1 MKVELTEEEVK
12 VIDNELYVVMC
23 RLMKE
28 QWYSVDSANQTEE
41 QKRYLEVVKDLR
53 VRFGKLISENV
64 IKNTKSYR
72 KWHGD
77 RFEEKMIGYEMSE
90 E

>member
-1 MKVELTEEEVK
+1 MKIELTEEEVK
-12 VIDNELYVVMC
+12 VIDNELYVVVC

-28 QWYSVDSANQTEE
+28 QWYSVDSASQTEE

-53 VRFGKLISENV
+53 VRLGKLISENV
-64 IKNTKSYR
+64 IKNTKCYR

-77 RFEEKMIGYEMSE
+77 RFEEKTIGYKMSE

>member
-1 MKVELTEEEVK
+1 MKIELTEEEVK

-53 VRFGKLISENV
+53 GRLGKLISENV
-64 IKNTKSYR
+64 IKNTKCYR

-77 RFEEKMIGYEMSE
+77 PI
-90 E
+90 